1 MLPFTSSPPRP
12 SNESDE
18 DDDALSRDE
27 DDDSASMVSGASRS
41 SSPGRGRRRGGSD
54 AGSGRR
60 RPRRDE
66 PVGAPEDDDEEAEEA
81 AEHVAMDV
89 SEEASLLSEE
99 RDGEDLFGPDADNDY
114 RAMPKLDRYS
124 SSGIDDESDGTPMRI
139 EDRLAAEAE
148 LNRRDRERR
157 KYQARLPAAFLQA
170 AEEDEEDDEARFGR
184 PPPRRRRRV
193 DAAGRRADVAELLEG
208 DDAMVDLGTDS
219 VPDTKG
225 MSLREFVALEETRR
239 NLARRFRNFL
249 TTFMDAT
256 GDALYGTRIS
266 EMARGAFPAR
276 APTRTR
282 ADPGTHELTPGG
294 ERCCACGQPQ

>member
-18 DDDALSRDE
+18 EDDALSRD
-27 DDDSASMVSGASRS
+27 DDDSVSMVSGASRS

-54 AGSGRR
+54 AGSSRR

-114 RAMPKLDRYS
+114 RAMPKLDHYS

-170 AEEDEEDDEARFGR
+170 AEEEEEDDEARFGR

-193 DAAGRRADVAELLEG
+193 DAAGRRTDVAELLEG

-266 EMARGAFPAR
+266 EMARGTPPR
-276 APTRTR
+276 SGTR
-282 ADPGTHELTPGG
+282 ADPNMTLV
-294 ERCCACGQPQ
+294 RIN